1 MWCVLFQKRKNI
13 IHGRLSDKRWR
24 RVLSECFLSNRLKAV
39 SLLEALVASVILLI
53 VFTVSLATVAR
64 LTTTS
69 ANDMIYAE
77 VHYRILSAVHDVQK
91 GEWKNGG
98 FEQTYDWGSIKV
110 HIEPYL
116 FCPLLRQLTV
126 TAIIPGVIGQKM
138 QYRCLIDF

>member
-1 MWCVLFQKRKNI
+1 MEASTVK
-13 IHGRLSDKRWR
+13 
-24 RVLSECFLSNRLKAV
+24 VFLSNRLKAV

-91 GEWKNGG
+91 GEWGTG
-98 FEQTYDWGSIKV
+98 
-110 HIEPYL
+110 
-116 FCPLLRQLTV
+116 LLSK
-126 TAIIPGVIGQKM
+126 PMIGA
-138 QYRCLIDF
+138 L